1 MDALLTLSNA
11 ILRVLE
17 RVAYAAGWLLI
28 VLMTVTCV
36 DVVCRKLS
44 IPIPYT
50 KFQEMEWHLH
60 AAIFS
65 LWMGYCYCIN
75 AHPRVDSYTE
85 TLPFRV
91 RAWIELAGCLLFA
104 LPYMIVV
111 GYFALDFLKISYLQ
125 GEGSENLAG
134 LHHRW
139 VIKGVFVA
147 GLILVLLAVVSVI
160 LRLIAYLFGRRPQEQ
175 VQLRIGHAVS
185 DV

>member
-1 MDALLTLSNA
+1 M
-11 ILRVLE
+11 V
-17 RVAYAAGWLLI
+17 
-28 VLMTVTCV
+28 VTCV

-60 AAIFS
+60 AAIFA
-65 LWMGYCYCIN
+65 LWMGYCYTIN

-85 TLPFRV
+85 ALPFRV

-104 LPYMIVV
+104 LPYMVLIL
-111 GYFALDFLKISYLQ
+111 YFGLDFLKISFVQ
-125 GEGSENLAG
+125 GEGSENVAG

-139 VIKGVFVA
+139 IIKGVFVF
-147 GLILVLLAVVSVI
+147 GLFLIPLAILSVV
-160 LRLIAYLFGRRPQEQ
+160 LRLIAYLFGKRPQSE
-175 VQLRIGHAVS
+175 VDLRIGHAVS